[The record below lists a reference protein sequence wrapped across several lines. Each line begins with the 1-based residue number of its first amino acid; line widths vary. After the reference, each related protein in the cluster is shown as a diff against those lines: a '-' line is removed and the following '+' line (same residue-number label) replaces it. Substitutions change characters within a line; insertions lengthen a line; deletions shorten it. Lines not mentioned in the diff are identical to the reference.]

1 MHRKKFMEENPNTRK
16 KIAFI
21 HRYGLE
27 GWVCCGGHAVP
38 AMVDQLLPDHE
49 VHFIGPET
57 TEATNGPLRNKLK
70 LHFLP
75 WIFDRSNPDH
85 KWTKTLK
92 FYLALPGI
100 GKKCRKLGIDFIYWE
115 ETLPLGA
122 WVLQKFYGPNI
133 GIMVMDFFMRI
144 YTERKPWLHWLRNLV
159 EKIDCNSWKKLPVV
173 YTHVEYAKQFLVD
186 RGLDPDRIHVVPN
199 PCDHSKFH
207 PVDDETRKETRAKL
221 GFTDSDLVLS
231 HHGILHPNKGNDWI
245 FHRIVELKD
254 DLPNLKYLL
263 IGNGPEYGNL
273 KKLAT
278 KLGIE
283 DRVTMTGW
291 LPSEAD
297 LNNAL
302 ASSDIGLVMRIGQE
316 TDHFHMTDTLNHEM
330 ACGKPIMAVN
340 LKGIAEFIDDT
351 NNGYLFYPEQPSE
364 FNNRLKKLASS
375 AAERESFG
383 AVALELSKTQCH
395 YESSA
400 ENTITPIL
408 IRIHTDKST

>member
-1 MHRKKFMEENPNTRK
+1 MSTNR

-38 AMVDQLLPDHE
+38 AMVEQLVPDTE
-49 VHFIGPET
+49 VHFFGPQT
-57 TEATNGPLRNKLK
+57 TETENSALREKIHMHL
-70 LHFLP
+70 LP
-75 WIFDRSNPDH
+75 WTFDRSNPNH
-85 KWTKTLK
+85 KWGKTLR

-100 GKKCRKLGIDFIYWE
+100 GKQCRKLGIDFIYWE

-122 WVLQKFYGPNI
+122 LILRKFYGPNI

-144 YTERKPWLHWLRNLV
+144 YTEGKPWLHWLRNLI
-159 EKIDCNSWKKLPVV
+159 EKIDCNSWKKLPII
-173 YTHVEYAKQFLVD
+173 YTHVEFAKKFLID
-186 RGLDPDRIHVVPN
+186 RGLDPEKIHVVPN

-207 PVDDETRKETRAKL
+207 PVDEQTRKETRTKL

-245 FHRIVELKD
+245 FERIAELKT

-263 IGNGPEYGNL
+263 IGNGPEYENL
-273 KKLAT
+273 KKLAV

-283 DRVTMTGW
+283 DRVVMTGW
-291 LPSEAD
+291 LPTEND

-340 LKGIAEFIDDT
+340 LKGIAEFID
-351 NNGYLFYPEQPSE
+351 NQSNGYLFAPDKPEE
-364 FNNRLKKLASS
+364 FCQKIGYLEKSAELRQAFGS
-375 AAERESFG
+375 AA
-383 AVALELSKTQCH
+383 LEYSKRMCNYKMCAKKTL
-395 YESSA
+395 E
-400 ENTITPIL
+400 PIL
-408 IRIHTDKST
+408 THLNGLKD